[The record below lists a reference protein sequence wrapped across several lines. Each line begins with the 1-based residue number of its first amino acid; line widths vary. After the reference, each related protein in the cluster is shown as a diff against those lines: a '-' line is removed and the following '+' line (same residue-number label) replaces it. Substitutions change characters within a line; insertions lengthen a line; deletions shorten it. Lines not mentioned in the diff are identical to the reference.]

1 MLVIIGS
8 IIVMASV
15 LGGFAMAGGN
25 ALILLQW
32 SEFVVILGSAFG
44 AMVTMAPM
52 KVHKDLVA
60 QIIGCLKGS
69 RYNRTAYEDMFK
81 ALYEMF
87 MLGRRNGMVALEPH
101 IGEPST
107 SSILTKYVGFSG
119 DHHAIELLTGALRPL
134 IDGKVKPDQVGL
146 LMETEIS
153 AMEQE
158 HHKPVDVLSKTS
170 DAMPGFGIVAAVLGI
185 IITMGAINGPVA
197 DIGHHVASALVGTF
211 LGILVSYGFLSPLT
225 AAMHFNGNAEIGYYR
240 TLTKAVSGFA
250 TGMAPMMALEVAR
263 RGLPGD
269 VKPTAEELETM
280 LKTVSK

>member
-8 IIVMASV
+8 VIVMVSV

-52 KVHKDLVA
+52 KVHKDLIA
-60 QIIGCLKGS
+60 QILGCLKGS
-69 RYNRTAYEDMFK
+69 RYNKTAYEDMFK

-101 IGEPST
+101 IGEPAT

-134 IDGKVKPDQVGL
+134 IDGKVKPDQIGM

-158 HHKPVDVLSKTS
+158 HHKPVEVLSKLPTRC
-170 DAMPGFGIVAAVLGI
+170 PGSGSWLRCW
-185 IITMGAINGPVA
+185 
-197 DIGHHVASALVGTF
+197 ASSSPWVPSMDRSRKLVTTWRQR
-211 LGILVSYGFLSPLT
+211 SSAPSWGFWSPTDSSALT
-225 AAMHFNGNAEIGYYR
+225 AAMHFNGSAEIGYYR

-280 LKTVSK
+280 LKTASK